1 MKLMAWLFRLRRW
14 YFLSLA
20 LLGISMAVLQKAPS
34 PQEQAALDEASRLC
48 ADETN
53 ATLGPMDTQAKLA
66 RFFRMQSDCMTKRS
80 VQLMEARAR

>member
-1 MKLMAWLFRLRRW
+1 
-14 YFLSLA
+14 
-20 LLGISMAVLQKAPS
+20 MAVFQKTPS

-66 RFFRMQSDCMTKRS
+66 SFFRMQSDCMTKRS
-80 VQLMEARAR
+80 VQLTEARAR